1 MNVSERL
8 RGAAQARRLIAPLLR
23 TWYRVTVFE
32 AESVPRN
39 GPVLLVANHIGL
51 LDAALL
57 ATASPRPVRT
67 LAAED
72 LFAPPL
78 DRLSQ
83 AAGQIRIDPVNADA
97 GALTSARRVLTDGE
111 VLAVFPEGV
120 RGDGDVRSIG
130 HEAAYLALRS
140 GAPVVPVAL
149 LGTRRAGMATDA
161 LPRRNTR
168 LAAVFG
174 TPFELH
180 TGDDVCRRGVI
191 ASAGETLRQ
200 RLADTVAAAQTM
212 TGLRLPDPEVS
223 GGS

>member
-1 MNVSERL
+1 MTTCPPSSVESWNSSKASDERQ
-8 RGAAQARRLIAPLLR
+8 RTAAGAAQARRLIAPLLR

-78 DRLSQ
+78 DRL
-83 AAGQIRIDPVNADA
+83 AGRGQIRIDPVNADA

-174 TPFELH
+174 TPSNF
-180 TGDDVCRRGVI
+180 TPATTCAGAGDRIGR
-191 ASAGETLRQ
+191 
-200 RLADTVAAAQTM
+200 
-212 TGLRLPDPEVS
+212 
-223 GGS
+223 